1 MSTPTNNNGVQRDS
15 TRFVA
20 LFQKAHNH
28 IATLRKVDDQI
39 AALFEQRRKSLED
52 LRAVQSQINQEFDR
66 VLELERIIP
75 ADMLSGAESK
85 SLPMREV
92 HKEPPQP
99 REIQKESYDLRQD
112 SKSEMRLTRLESA
125 SMS

>member
-1 MSTPTNNNGVQRDS
+1 MTMSNTNGASRDS

-20 LFQKAHNH
+20 LFQKAHSH

-52 LRAVQSQINQEFDR
+52 LRAVQSQINNEFDR

-75 ADMLSGAESK
+75 ADMLSNMESK
-85 SLPMREV
+85 AAAV
-92 HKEPPQP
+92 KEA
-99 REIQKESYDLRQD
+99 YDVRQEP
-112 SKSEMRLTRLESA
+112 KVETRVNRLESA
-125 SMS
+125 MS